1 MSLDHLFYPKSIA
14 VVGAS
19 PTMGGVKLPYFQI
32 LQMIGFKGDL
42 YPVNPKYRDING
54 VKSYASIDELPAGI
68 DFAIVGV
75 PAERSLQLI
84 QAAARKKIKFV
95 HFFTSGFGE
104 EGNRELEQSLVR
116 EARKGGT
123 RIVGPNCIGIHSPE
137 AAVSFDY
144 TLKVGAPGD
153 VSFLGQSGGATSNFV
168 RMAASRKIALNK
180 VVSYGNQIDVGAD
193 EYLAYFAA
201 DENVRVIAAYIED
214 IKNPRPFLAALRET
228 TRAKPVVI
236 LKGGMTGQGARAAA
250 SHTGALAG
258 NHRIWASAV
267 QQHGGILVDTFE
279 QLIDVAMLGTAPWPL
294 KGPRMG
300 FLGAGGG
307 AAVSFTDLAV
317 QAGLSLPELNGDTRT
332 LIGERIRTMN
342 TSTANPVD
350 LGFYGFDF
358 TIMAHTI
365 NALNRDRG
373 IDAIVPY
380 FSIDYITTFQQDQ
393 IETGPGAIGDTG
405 RGAVKPIIP
414 ILSKYTED
422 NLDVEKV
429 RISIF
434 SALRDAGLPVYSTIQ
449 DAVYAI
455 ARYLEWSG
463 RCAGGAP
470 RDR

>member
-1 MSLDHLFYPKSIA
+1 MSLDSLFYPKSIA
-14 VVGAS
+14 VIGAS
-19 PTMGGVKLPYFQI
+19 PNMGGGKLPYFQI
-32 LQMIGFKGDL
+32 MKMIGFQGNL

-54 VKSYASIDELPAGI
+54 VKSYSSIDELPEGI
-68 DFAIVGV
+68 DFAIVGA
-75 PAERSLQLI
+75 PAERSLGLI
-84 QAAARKKIKFV
+84 QAATRKKIKFV

-104 EGNRELEQSLVR
+104 EGNLELERLLVR

-144 TLKVGAPGD
+144 TLKMGVPGD

-168 RMAASRKIALNK
+168 RMAASRKIPLNK
-180 VVSYGNQIDVGAD
+180 VVSYGNQIDVGAE
-193 EYLAYFAA
+193 EYLAYFAG

-214 IKNPRPFLAALRET
+214 IKNPRAFLAALREA
-228 TRAKPVVI
+228 TRSKPVVI
-236 LKGGMTGQGARAAA
+236 LKGGMTRQGAKAAA

-267 QQHGGILVDTFE
+267 QQHGGILVETFE
-279 QLIDVAMLGTAPWPL
+279 QLVDVAMLATGRWPL
-294 KGPRMG
+294 RGPRMG

-317 QAGLSLPELNGDTRT
+317 KAGLSLPELNGNTRKR
-332 LIGERIRTMN
+332 IGERIRTMN
-342 TSTANPVD
+342 TSTVNPVD

-365 NALNRDRG
+365 NALNGDAA

-393 IETGPGAIGDTG
+393 IETGPGAISAVAGDV
-405 RGAVKPIIP
+405 VKPIIP

-422 NLDVEKV
+422 SVDVEKV

-434 SALRDAGLPVYSTIQ
+434 SALREAGLPVYATIQ

-455 ARYLEWSG
+455 ARYLEWS
-463 RCAGGAP
+463 AKHDGGEP